1 MEQTI
6 VMLAQEITRLRVIE
20 EKYLEL
26 VANQEPIQV
35 IKVKFKNP
43 NRVAAGKRSAEI
55 RAAKKV
61 ILEDVYTELLDQMNA
76 DSD

>member
-1 MEQTI
+1 MPEKLEI
-6 VMLAQEITRLRVIE
+6 VE
-20 EKYLEL
+20 
-26 VANQEPIQV
+26 
-35 IKVKFKNP
+35 KVKNP
-43 NRVAAGKRSAEI
+43 KRVAAGKRSAEI

>member
-6 VMLAQEITRLRVIE
+6 IMLAQEVARLKVIE
-20 EKYLEL
+20 AKYLEL